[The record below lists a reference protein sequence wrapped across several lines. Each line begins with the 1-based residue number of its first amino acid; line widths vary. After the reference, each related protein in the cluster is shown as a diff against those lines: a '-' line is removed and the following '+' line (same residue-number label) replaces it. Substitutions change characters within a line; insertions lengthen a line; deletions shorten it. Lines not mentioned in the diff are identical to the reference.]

1 MIHVSPRS
9 RLEDTLAACR
19 AERLVTLLREGSDF
33 VRPEIIEAP
42 NFLLLSMHDIVE
54 ERDGM
59 TAPAAHHVEALLAFA
74 EAGTVSGRLPSTAM
88 PASRGRRRP
97 PTSSPARWALARRGG
112 TAATLRG
119 LSPSATPNIRLVS
132 LADDILGRR
141 GRMTAAIRGIGSGS
155 GGLRR
160 RAVRTGYAG
169 GGEVWDKS
177 ATEKCSTDTLI
188 R

>member
-19 AERLVTLLREGSDF
+19 AERLITLLREGSDF

-59 TAPAAHHVEALLAFA
+59 TAPASHHVEALLAFA
-74 EAGTVSGRLPSTAM
+74 EAWDRKRPLAINCYAGISRSTAAAYIIACALG
-88 PASRGRRRP
+88 PSRDEEE
-97 PTSSPARWALARRGG
+97 L
-112 TAATLRG
+112 AATLRG
-119 LSPSATPNIRLVS
+119 LSPSATPNIRLVA

-141 GRMTAAIRGIGSGS
+141 GRMTAAIRGIGRG
-155 GGLRR
+155 
-160 RAVRTGYAG
+160 AEAFE
-169 GGEVWDKS
+169 GEPFVLDLAAS
-177 ATEKCSTDTLI
+177 SENGFSHA
-188 R
+188 